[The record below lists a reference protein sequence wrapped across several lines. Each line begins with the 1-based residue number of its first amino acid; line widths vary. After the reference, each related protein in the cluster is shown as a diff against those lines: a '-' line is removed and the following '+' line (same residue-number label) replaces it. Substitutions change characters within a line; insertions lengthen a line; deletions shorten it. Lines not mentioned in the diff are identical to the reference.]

1 MKPEKAVIQN
11 TVYIAIWQVI
21 LTGLMHAV
29 FLIIGRWSVNVLI
42 GSLIGTFAAVAN
54 FFAMAMT
61 VQKAVSLEP
70 KDAAAKIKLSQML
83 RYLAIIVVAVLCCVF
98 FDPIAS
104 LIPLLFPR
112 LAIAFFPL
120 FNKNKE
126 GSDK

>member
-11 TVYIAIWQVI
+11 TLYIAIWQVI
-21 LTGLMHAV
+21 LVGLMQAV
-29 FLIIGRWSVNVLI
+29 YLVLERWSISVLAGALI
-42 GSLIGTFAAVAN
+42 GSFTAVAN

-61 VQKAVSLEP
+61 VQKAVSLKP

-83 RYLAIIVVAVLCCVF
+83 RFLAIIVVAVLCCVF

-112 LAIAFFPL
+112 FAIMLYPL
-120 FNKNKE
+120 FSKKKE
-126 GSDK
+126 ESQE